1 MGHLKE
7 DHRISQIQP
16 ELRKVLS
23 GSRKKLLIT
32 VVCASI
38 ACAAVTILAQ
48 ITGYSLTTS
57 AILAI
62 ITSGSALALSL
73 TVISRQKVSG
83 LFPRLYAS
91 LGITLSLWFAAEAI
105 WVYYEVGLAIETP
118 FPSIADALWLGGYIP
133 FFYFLYGILKNF
145 LGLSRSLIF
154 PVLPIGA
161 VGFVLLG
168 NVLLSI
174 YQDADLTSESGVVS
188 YIVGSAYPIADMFI
202 IIPAVAAFAQLRKGL
217 LTFTPWLLIVVASIA
232 FIAGDIGFAYSTL
245 IVGLEDLVWVWNP
258 LYNVAYIAIASSL
271 IWHKSFFTVDEKKEL
286 RIWQE
291 RNK

>member
-1 MGHLKE
+1 LKE
-7 DHRISQIQP
+7 EHRISQIQP

-23 GSRKKLLIT
+23 ASRKKLLIT
-32 VVCASI
+32 V
-38 ACAAVTILAQ
+38 ACAFVACTIVTILTQTMEYSVTVSGGLAL
-48 ITGYSLTTS
+48 IT
-57 AILAI
+57 A
-62 ITSGSALALSL
+62 GSALALSL
-73 TVISRQKVSG
+73 KVISRQKVRG

-91 LGITLSLWFAAEAI
+91 LGLTLGLWFAAEAI

-118 FPSIADALWLGGYIP
+118 FPSIADVLWLGGYVP
-133 FFYFLYGILKNF
+133 FFYFLWGILKNF

-154 PVLPIGA
+154 PLLPIGA

-174 YQDADLTSESGVVS
+174 YQDADLASESGVVS
-188 YIVGSAYPIADMFI
+188 YVVASAYPVADMFI
-202 IIPAVAAFAQLRKGL
+202 IIPAVAAFVQLRKGL
-217 LTFTPWLLIVVASIA
+217 LTFTPWLLIVIATIA
-232 FIAGDIGFAYSTL
+232 FIAGDIGFAYSAL
-245 IVGLEDLVWVWNP
+245 ITEKEDLVWVWNP
-258 LYNVAYIAIASSL
+258 LYNLAYIAIASSL